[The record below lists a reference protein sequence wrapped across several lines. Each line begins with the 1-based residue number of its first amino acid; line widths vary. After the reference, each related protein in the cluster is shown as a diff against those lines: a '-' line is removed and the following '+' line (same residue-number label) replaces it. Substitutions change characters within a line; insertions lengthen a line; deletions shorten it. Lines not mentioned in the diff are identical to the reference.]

1 MSDGST
7 VTNYGTVAGGAVTTS
22 GTSGNGVALSG
33 GVLVNYGSI
42 RSGSAGS
49 ATAGLGVLA
58 TGSAATLQNGGA
70 DGNGTITGGVTM
82 DNYANQVT
90 LHAGSAIT
98 GHLNIGTSTSAT
110 LALAA
115 SGSGSQLYSDAVTG
129 STTFS
134 GALAKEGTGTWTLDA
149 ALAPAS
155 VALNAGTL
163 VLGHANSI
171 GSAGTISFGGG
182 TLRTS
187 ANNTTDHSSRF
198 SSAASQHYAI
208 DSNSQNVTLAS
219 ALTSSG
225 GSFTKSGLG
234 SITLTGT
241 NTYTGATTI
250 TAGLL
255 TVNGDNSSSALTT
268 VGAGATLGGSGTVG
282 TLVVQ
287 NGATIA
293 PGNSPGTLAVDG
305 NVTWQAGGNYNWQLV
320 DALGTAGTGWDTL
333 AISGELNLTALSSG
347 NPFNLNLWSLSS
359 AEATTGDAQNFTSG
373 GNFSW
378 TIATAA
384 GGITGFDS
392 DDFIIYT
399 AATNGT
405 NGFTNDLTGGTFSL
419 AVVDG
424 NKLNLVYQQTSAVPE
439 PSSHL
444 ALLGLLSAGLLTR
457 RRKV

>member
-1 MSDGST
+1 
-7 VTNYGTVAGGAVTTS
+7 
-22 GTSGNGVALSG
+22 
-33 GVLVNYGSI
+33 
-42 RSGSAGS
+42 
-49 ATAGLGVLA
+49 
-58 TGSAATLQNGGA
+58 
-70 DGNGTITGGVTM
+70 M

-115 SGSGSQLYSDAVTG
+115 SGSGSQLYSNAVTG

-163 VLGHANSI
+163 VLGHADSI

-182 TLRTS
+182 TLRSS
-187 ANNTTDHSSRF
+187 ASNMTDYSSRF

-225 GSFTKSGLG
+225 GSFTKSGSG
-234 SITLTGT
+234 SVTLTGT
-241 NTYTGATTI
+241 NTYTGATTV

-255 TVNGDNSSSALTT
+255 TVNGNIASSALTT
-268 VGAGATLGGSGTVG
+268 VGAGATLGGSGTIG
-282 TLVVQ
+282 ALVVQ
-287 NGATIA
+287 SGATIA
-293 PGNSPGTLAVDG
+293 PGNSPGTLTVDG

-320 DALGTAGTGWDTL
+320 NALGTAGSGWDTL
-333 AISGELNLTALSSG
+333 AISGNLDLTALSSA

-359 AEATTGDAQNFTSG
+359 AEATTGDAQNFDSG
-373 GNFSW
+373 GMFSW

-384 GGITGFDS
+384 GGITGFDAV
-392 DDFIIYT
+392 DFFINTGAI
-399 AATNGT
+399 NGT
-405 NGFTNDLTGGTFSL
+405 NGFTNDLSGGTFSL

-424 NKLNLVYQQTSAVPE
+424 NKLNLVYNELSAVPE
-439 PSSHL
+439 PGSNL
-444 ALLGLLSAGLLTR
+444 ALLALGAGGLTLR
-457 RRKV
+457 RRLKRAV